1 MKKETISASQL
12 FALIFL
18 FELGT
23 ALVVPIGLESGHAV
37 WIAILLAL
45 PGGLL
50 LYLIYV
56 YLSQA
61 ISGHD
66 Y

>member
-23 ALVVPIGLESGHAV
+23 ALVVPIDLKVAMLS
-37 WIAILLAL
+37 
-45 PGGLL
+45 GLL
-50 LYLIYV
+50 FC
-56 YLSQA
+56 
-61 ISGHD
+61 
-66 Y
+66 